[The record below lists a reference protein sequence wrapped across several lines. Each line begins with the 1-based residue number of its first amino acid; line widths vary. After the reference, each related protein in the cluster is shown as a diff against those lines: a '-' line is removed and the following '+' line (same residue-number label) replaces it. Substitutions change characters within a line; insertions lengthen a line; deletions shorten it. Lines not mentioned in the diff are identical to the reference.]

1 VSQYKVHSTEDQ
13 KHPRKILA
21 FSIKIV
27 ISLCILGFIF
37 YKIGVAQIVT
47 EFSQITI
54 LPLLIAIAI
63 TPLTMLFRAARWKYV
78 LNNTHENISFTLLLK
93 LTYISITLGL
103 ITPGRIGEFS
113 KVHYLA
119 KKTHITKKKALYT
132 ALVDK
137 LLDVVV
143 IIPLALLGVYFL
155 LYTQKIVLLTFILLF
170 VISLLFFIPYNIM
183 LRYSNYIP
191 FIKKYAH
198 LLKSYKISQKSSYLM
213 VAVSYA
219 IWLSLALQAYIILQM
234 IGVSSFSFIVIVGV
248 ISLMAISS
256 FIPITIGGVGVR
268 DAIAIGLFT
277 NVGVIA
283 AKSALFSLLYT
294 FVSYGWITAIGSYYI
309 ITFKKK

>member
-1 VSQYKVHSTEDQ
+1 
-13 KHPRKILA
+13 
-21 FSIKIV
+21 
-27 ISLCILGFIF
+27 
-37 YKIGVAQIVT
+37 
-47 EFSQITI
+47 
-54 LPLLIAIAI
+54 
-63 TPLTMLFRAARWKYV
+63 
-78 LNNTHENISFTLLLK
+78 
-93 LTYISITLGL
+93 
-103 ITPGRIGEFS
+103 
-113 KVHYLA
+113 
-119 KKTHITKKKALYT
+119 
-132 ALVDK
+132 
-137 LLDVVV
+137 
-143 IIPLALLGVYFL
+143 
-155 LYTQKIVLLTFILLF
+155 
-170 VISLLFFIPYNIM
+170 
-183 LRYSNYIP
+183 
-191 FIKKYAH
+191 
-198 LLKSYKISQKSSYLM
+198 M